1 MRSDHTSYPLGGRYP
16 TPEEIARAV
25 SGAQRLRAEAVHAY
39 LKRAAN
45 GLTRAVSWVR
55 WLPLG
60 PDQGDGPEA
69 RDSLLRAQRPKPN
82 ASATSSYE
90 RRRLA

>member
-25 SGAQRLRAEAVHAY
+25 RHAQRLRAEAVHAY

-45 GLTRAVSWVR
+45 GLTRAVNWVR
-55 WLPLG
+55 WPFRS
-60 PDQGDGPEA
+60 D
-69 RDSLLRAQRPKPN
+69 RIKVTVPKRV
-82 ASATSSYE
+82 AAC
-90 RRRLA
+90 